1 MSMDQNIKI
10 KTIVKQ
16 NYGTIA
22 MSKTSCCSGGGCCAP
37 QDIAKNAGYSASE
50 IEELNSA
57 NLGLGCGNPN
67 ALASL
72 KEGEVVLDLGSG
84 AGIDCFLAAKKV
96 GPHGKVIG
104 VDMTP
109 EMITLARENARKLN
123 ITNVEFILGDI
134 EHLPVDDTSV
144 DVILSNCVIN
154 LAPNKEKVFRE
165 AYRVLK
171 NGGRMAVS
179 DIVLEGTL
187 PPHIKDSIDAYVS
200 CVAGAI
206 QKSEYIALLHKAGF
220 SNVEIVKE
228 YGYGTIFGSGDWKIG
243 STSRE
248 EYEHYKDCVKS
259 LSFIAWKL

>member
-1 MSMDQNIKI
+1 MESKAKI
-10 KTIVKQ
+10 KKIVKQ

-22 MSKTSCCSGGGCCAP
+22 LKKTSCCPGGSCCAP
-37 QDIAKNAGYSASE
+37 SDIATKIGYSTDE
-50 IEELNSA
+50 IANLDTA

-67 ALASL
+67 AIASL

-96 GPHGKVIG
+96 GPTGKVIG

-109 EMITLARENARKLN
+109 EMIALARENAKKLN

-134 EHLPVDDTSV
+134 ENLPVESDSI
-144 DVILSNCVIN
+144 DVIISNCVIN
-154 LAPNKEKVFRE
+154 LAPNKEKVFKE

-171 NGGRMAVS
+171 SGGRVSIS

-187 PPHIKDSIDAYVS
+187 PQQIKDSIDAYVS

-206 QKSEYIALLHKAGF
+206 QKDEYIALLYKAGF
-220 SNVEIVKE
+220 TNVKIEKE
-228 YGYGTIFGSGDWKIG
+228 YSYGNLFQSDDWSIG
-243 STSRE
+243 SKSTAKFE
-248 EYEHYKDCVKS
+248 QFKDVVKS
-259 LSFIAWKL
+259 ISVVAWK

>member
-10 KTIVKQ
+10 KNIVKQ

-22 MSKTSCCSGGGCCAP
+22 MSKTSFCSGGCCAP
-37 QDIAKNAGYSASE
+37 QDIAKKAGYSASD
-50 IEELNSA
+50 IEALDSA

-72 KEGEVVLDLGSG
+72 KVGEVVLDLGSG

-96 GPHGKVIG
+96 GPLGKVIG

-109 EMITLARENARKLN
+109 EMIALARENARKLN

-134 EHLPVDDTSV
+134 EHLPVDDTSI

-154 LAPNKEKVFRE
+154 LAPNKEQVFRE

-171 NGGRMAVS
+171 NGGRMAIS

-228 YGYGTIFGSGDWKIG
+228 YGYGTIFGSN
-243 STSRE
+243 
-248 EYEHYKDCVKS
+248 KDNAEGTLYDGQEQYDEIVKS
-259 LSFIAWKL
+259 ISLVAWK